1 MLKFKYCLIY
11 IALTLGLQAT
21 DYDNLEEENQQLDEK
36 INHLKQQLTEKG
48 VSPKE
53 INKDEFEE
61 EYIDRSYPKI
71 SSKKKEKLLK
81 SFSIADD
88 KSGVFLGGGYAYGEL
103 NLSYQGEMLDRYG
116 ANAPSAFKNNINI
129 NAPVSMISAK
139 FGYQKYF
146 VPYFGTRFYG
156 DLLLGGG
163 VLKENA
169 PKQGSFFCI
178 LGGRETGGGGGGSVK
193 FKTKKGFF
201 FGFLGERFYGDFV
214 VGGGVLKE
222 NALKQGS
229 FIYILG
235 AMNTDLLFDMP
246 LDFKTKK
253 HFLGVYAGFG
263 IGLMLYQDKPNQ
275 NGRNLVV
282 GGYSSPNFLWKS
294 LIEVDYTFNVGVS
307 LTLYRKHRLEIG
319 TKLPISYLRMGV
331 EEGALYQNKEDDER
345 LLVSANNQFKRS
357 SFLLVNYAFI
367 F

>member
-1 MLKFKYCLIY
+1 MLKFKYGLIY
-11 IALTLGLQAT
+11 IALILGLQAT

-53 INKDEFEE
+53 MDKDKFEE
-61 EYIDRSYPKI
+61 EYLERTYPKI
-71 SSKKKEKLLK
+71 SSKKRKKLLK

-116 ANAPSAFKNNINI
+116 ANAPSAFKNNIKI

-163 VLKENA
+163 VLKEDA
-169 PKQGSFFCI
+169 SKQ
-178 LGGRETGGGGGGSVK
+178 SV
-193 FKTKKGFF
+193 
-201 FGFLGERFYGDFV
+201 
-214 VGGGVLKE
+214 
-222 NALKQGS
+222 GS
-229 FIYILG
+229 FIYVLG
-235 AMNTDLLFDMP
+235 AVNTDLLFDMP

-331 EEGALYQNKEDDER
+331 EEGAIYQNKEDDER

>member
-1 MLKFKYCLIY
+1 MLKFKYGLIY
-11 IALTLGLQAT
+11 IALIIGLQAT

-53 INKDEFEE
+53 MDKDKFEE
-61 EYIDRSYPKI
+61 EYLERTYPKI
-71 SSKKKEKLLK
+71 SSKKRKKLLK

-129 NAPVSMISAK
+129 NAPISMISAK

-163 VLKENA
+163 ALKENA
-169 PKQGSFFCI
+169 I
-178 LGGRETGGGGGGSVK
+178 
-193 FKTKKGFF
+193 
-201 FGFLGERFYGDFV
+201 
-214 VGGGVLKE
+214 
-222 NALKQGS
+222 KQGS
-229 FIYILG
+229 FIYVLG

-275 NGRNLVV
+275 NGRNLVM

-331 EEGALYQNKEDDER
+331 EEGAVYQNKEDDER

>member
-1 MLKFKYCLIY
+1 MKFKYCLIY
-11 IALTLGLQAT
+11 IALILGLQAT

-36 INHLKQQLTEKG
+36 INNLKQQLTEKG

-53 INKDEFEE
+53 INKDKFEE

-81 SFSIADD
+81 SFSIANDR
-88 KSGVFLGGGYAYGEL
+88 SGVFLGGGYAYGEL

-116 ANAPSAFKNNINI
+116 ANVPSAFKNNINI
-129 NAPVSMISAK
+129 NALVSMISVK

-169 PKQGSFFCI
+169 LKQGSFFY
-178 LGGRETGGGGGGSVK
+178 V
-193 FKTKKGFF
+193 
-201 FGFLGERFYGDFV
+201 
-214 VGGGVLKE
+214 
-222 NALKQGS
+222 
-229 FIYILG
+229 LG
-235 AMNTDLLFDMP
+235 AVNTDLLFDMP

-331 EEGALYQNKEDDER
+331 EEGAVYHNKEDDER

>member
-1 MLKFKYCLIY
+1 MKLKYWLVYLAFI
-11 IALTLGLQAT
+11 IGLQAT

-36 INHLKQQLTEKG
+36 INNLKRQLTEKG

-53 INKDEFEE
+53 MDKDKFEE
-61 EYIDRSYPKI
+61 EYLERTYPKI
-71 SSKKKEKLLK
+71 SSKKRKKLLK

-129 NAPVSMISAK
+129 NAPVSMISVK

-163 VLKENA
+163 A
-169 PKQGSFFCI
+169 
-178 LGGRETGGGGGGSVK
+178 
-193 FKTKKGFF
+193 
-201 FGFLGERFYGDFV
+201 
-214 VGGGVLKE
+214 LKE
-222 NALKQGS
+222 NALKQPVGS
-229 FIYILG
+229 FFYVLG

-263 IGLMLYQDKPNQ
+263 IGLMLYQDKLNQ
-275 NGRNLVV
+275 NGRDLVV

-331 EEGALYQNKEDDER
+331 EEGAVYQNKENDER
-345 LLVSANNQFKRS
+345 LLISANNQFKRS

>member
-11 IALTLGLQAT
+11 IALILGLQAA

-36 INHLKQQLTEKG
+36 INNLKQQLTEKG

-53 INKDEFEE
+53 MDKDRFEE

-81 SFSIADD
+81 SFSIANDR
-88 KSGVFLGGGYAYGEL
+88 SGVFLGGGYAYGEL
-103 NLSYQGEMLDRYG
+103 NLSYQGEMNDKYG
-116 ANAPSAFKNNINI
+116 ANAPSVFKNNINI
-129 NAPVSMISAK
+129 NAPVSMISVK

-163 VLKENA
+163 ALKE
-169 PKQGSFFCI
+169 
-178 LGGRETGGGGGGSVK
+178 
-193 FKTKKGFF
+193 
-201 FGFLGERFYGDFV
+201 D
-214 VGGGVLKE
+214 
-222 NALKQGS
+222 ALKQGS
-229 FIYILG
+229 FFYVLG
-235 AMNTDLLFDMP
+235 AVNTDLLFDMP

-331 EEGALYQNKEDDER
+331 EEGAIYQNKEDDER

>member
-1 MLKFKYCLIY
+1 MKFKYGLIY
-11 IALTLGLQAT
+11 IALIIGLQAT

-53 INKDEFEE
+53 MDKDKFEE
-61 EYIDRSYPKI
+61 EYLERTYPKI
-71 SSKKKEKLLK
+71 SSKKRKKLLK

-129 NAPVSMISAK
+129 NAPVSMISVK

-163 VLKENA
+163 VLKEDA
-169 PKQGSFFCI
+169 SKQ
-178 LGGRETGGGGGGSVK
+178 SV
-193 FKTKKGFF
+193 
-201 FGFLGERFYGDFV
+201 
-214 VGGGVLKE
+214 
-222 NALKQGS
+222 GS
-229 FIYILG
+229 FIYVLG
-235 AMNTDLLFDMP
+235 AVNTDLLFDMP

-331 EEGALYQNKEDDER
+331 EEGALYQNKENDER
-345 LLVSANNQFKRS
+345 LLISANNQFKRS

>member
-1 MLKFKYCLIY
+1 MKFKYCLIY
-11 IALTLGLQAT
+11 IALILGLQAT

-36 INHLKQQLTEKG
+36 INNLKQQLTEKG

-53 INKDEFEE
+53 INKDKFEE

-81 SFSIADD
+81 SFSIANDR
-88 KSGVFLGGGYAYGEL
+88 SGVFLGGGYAYGEL

-116 ANAPSAFKNNINI
+116 ANTPSAFKNNINI
-129 NAPVSMISAK
+129 NAPVSMISVK

-163 VLKENA
+163 ALKENVL
-169 PKQGSFFCI
+169 KQGSFFY
-178 LGGRETGGGGGGSVK
+178 V
-193 FKTKKGFF
+193 
-201 FGFLGERFYGDFV
+201 
-214 VGGGVLKE
+214 
-222 NALKQGS
+222 
-229 FIYILG
+229 LG
-235 AMNTDLLFDMP
+235 AVNTDLLFDMP

-331 EEGALYQNKEDDER
+331 EEGAVYQNKEDDEH
-345 LLVSANNQFKRS
+345 LLISANNQFKRS

>member
-1 MLKFKYCLIY
+1 MKLKYWLVYLAFI
-11 IALTLGLQAT
+11 IGLQAT

-53 INKDEFEE
+53 MDKDKFEE
-61 EYIDRSYPKI
+61 EYLERTYPKI
-71 SSKKKEKLLK
+71 SSKKRKKLLK

-129 NAPVSMISAK
+129 NAPVSMISVK

-163 VLKENA
+163 VLKEDA
-169 PKQGSFFCI
+169 SKQ
-178 LGGRETGGGGGGSVK
+178 SV
-193 FKTKKGFF
+193 
-201 FGFLGERFYGDFV
+201 
-214 VGGGVLKE
+214 
-222 NALKQGS
+222 GS
-229 FIYILG
+229 FIYVLG

-331 EEGALYQNKEDDER
+331 EEGALYQNKEGDER
-345 LLVSANNQFKRS
+345 LLISANNQFKRS

>member
-1 MLKFKYCLIY
+1 MKLKYWLVYLAFI
-11 IALTLGLQAT
+11 IGLQAT

-48 VSPKE
+48 VSSKE
-53 INKDEFEE
+53 MDKDKFEE
-61 EYIDRSYPKI
+61 EYLERTYPKI
-71 SSKKKEKLLK
+71 SSKKRKKLLK

-129 NAPVSMISAK
+129 NAPVSMISVK

-163 VLKENA
+163 VLKE
-169 PKQGSFFCI
+169 
-178 LGGRETGGGGGGSVK
+178 
-193 FKTKKGFF
+193 
-201 FGFLGERFYGDFV
+201 D
-214 VGGGVLKE
+214 VLK
-222 NALKQGS
+222 QSVGS
-229 FIYILG
+229 FIYVLG
-235 AMNTDLLFDMP
+235 AVNTDLLFDMP

-331 EEGALYQNKEDDER
+331 EEGAIYQNKENDER
-345 LLVSANNQFKRS
+345 LLISANNQFKRS